1 LRRSIEDG
9 RRSSQCS
16 ERVNGVGWF
25 ALLAPDFKEA
35 LSASDPALTL
45 APTDLYVET
54 NTAHALW
61 TVMTREI
68 LRHGL

>member
-1 LRRSIEDG
+1 MNASN
-9 RRSSQCS
+9 SQWPS
-16 ERVNGVGWF
+16 VANGVGWF
-25 ALLAPDFKEA
+25 ALLARDFKEA

-54 NTAHALW
+54 NTALW

-68 LRHGL
+68 LRYGL